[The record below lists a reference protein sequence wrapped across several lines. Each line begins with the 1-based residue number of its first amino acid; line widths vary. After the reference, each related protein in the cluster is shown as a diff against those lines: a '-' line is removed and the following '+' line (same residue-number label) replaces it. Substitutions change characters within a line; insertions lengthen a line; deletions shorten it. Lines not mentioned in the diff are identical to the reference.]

1 MKSQNFN
8 PQSNITFTILDVS
21 LYDKTVREFINKKTF
36 QSINAVEVLCNYFN
50 CTFEELKNKMQ
61 EYTFALK
68 LEKTILFPL

>member
-1 MKSQNFN
+1 MIKPYANLL
-8 PQSNITFTILDVS
+8 I
-21 LYDKTVREFINKKTF
+21 KTF

-68 LEKTILFPL
+68 IGEDYLISL